1 MIDTRKIFH
10 VISYLQ
16 YPMMLVAMYF
26 ILQPYFNEFQ
36 GIYKSLNSGLIFLGL
51 GVSFSTLQDT
61 TTTQNE
67 VSRKIWEHPT
77 KGKIFLI
84 LISIVTFTLIITGI
98 IGVFAAEDALL
109 SELSLGLVVL
119 GIGLVGLLKSA
130 SEMFENH
137 RLDKNEK

>member
-1 MIDTRKIFH
+1 MIDTRKVFH

-16 YPMMLVAMYF
+16 YPMMLIAMYF
-26 ILQPYFNEFQ
+26 VLQPYFNDFN
-36 GIYKSLNSGLIFLGL
+36 GIFKALNTGLIFLGL

-61 TTTQNE
+61 TKTQNE
-67 VSRKIWEHPT
+67 VSRKIWEHPI
-77 KGKIFLI
+77 KGKIFLV
-84 LISIVTFTLIITGI
+84 LISVVTFTLIITGI
-98 IGVFAAEDALL
+98 IGVFAAAEAPL

-137 RLDKNEK
+137 RLDKNKK